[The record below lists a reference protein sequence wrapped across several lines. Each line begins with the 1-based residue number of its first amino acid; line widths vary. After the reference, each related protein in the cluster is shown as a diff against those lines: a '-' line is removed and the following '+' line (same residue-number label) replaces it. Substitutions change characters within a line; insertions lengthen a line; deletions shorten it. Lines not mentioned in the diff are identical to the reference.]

1 MEKLKINHLAVWI
14 LVILFQGISLLWYSQ
29 LLFASKWVELVGK
42 SAEDFAGTSAFLYII
57 SIIAAAAL
65 YYLMAWLFKELN
77 VITVRKGLW
86 MSFLFWLCFLF
97 LLAATSDLF
106 SMNPITL
113 TLIDK
118 GNYLVCF
125 LLGGILLSTW
135 KRK

>member
-29 LLFASKWVELVGK
+29 WLFASKWMELVGK
-42 SAEDFAGTSAFLYII
+42 SAEDFMGASPFFYIVP
-57 SIIAAAAL
+57 IIGAIAL
-65 YYLMAWLFKELN
+65 YYLMAWLFRELN
-77 VITVRKGLW
+77 VTSIGKGILL
-86 MSFLFWLCFLF
+86 SFLFWLCFLF
-97 LLAATSDLF
+97 LMAFTNDLF
-106 SMNPITL
+106 SLYPITL
-113 TLIDK
+113 TLINK